1 MLLSAAELDLLR
13 LTAWCKDIPAQSVF
27 LDKDAAK
34 TMLDLGYIRRAKC
47 GDSYRPSRAGLELL
61 QRAGYNYPQ
70 DKYPRGAGPI
80 YTRRLQMANLILFF
94 HRLGVDVFLHDPPRA
109 DGIQYLPSFALR
121 RKAASNLLG
130 GSRMAGFLYTPET
143 VYVPYYLTE
152 NDDGIYPAEEER
164 LIGTEALRR
173 GRNPAVLFTGPDN
186 LRGVWV
192 AMQHSGRKSAAKSYG
207 EALDAFRVPCMLL
220 PLSMD
225 GLAQL
230 RIMLEP
236 SYRPRLMMRILGKQ
250 YQPWDRIV
258 DARHK
263 QTGDAW
269 FIGLDGDIKR
279 MMAAACCSRDGP
291 IHMLFLPY
299 QMEVMAHRL
308 QGLPV
313 ILHELS
319 VPAAEAALDIEA
331 GGLIP
336 APARTKEGAYIFV
349 DWAAKKAGP

>member
-34 TMLDLGYIRRAKC
+34 TMLALGYIRRAKC

-94 HRLGVDVFLHDPPRA
+94 HQLGVDVFLHDPPRA

-186 LRGVWV
+186 LRGVWD

-250 YQPWDRIV
+250 YQPGDRIV

-279 MMAAACCSRDGP
+279 MMAAAQMQGRP
-291 IHMLFLPY
+291 VHMLFLPH
-299 QMEVMAHRL
+299 QMGVMAYRL
-308 QGLPV
+308 NKGLPV

-319 VPAAEAALDIEA
+319 VPAVEAALEMHIDTPSPI
-331 GGLIP
+331 
-336 APARTKEGAYIFV
+336 PARTREGGYIPV